1 MNEKIFIVAGNYEQY
16 KQWVK
21 NNIDRYYAKNT
32 SISLSNFVFVSG
44 PEIFRG
50 YNEVHGYYVGSYE
63 KRKDI
68 EQIREMIRIV
78 NSRSDWK
85 YIWTIE

>member
-21 NNIDRYYAKNT
+21 NNIDRYYSNNT
-32 SISLSNFVFVSG
+32 SISLSNFVYVSG

-50 YNEVHGYYVGSYE
+50 YNEVHGVFTGTYSN
-63 KRKDI
+63 RPDI
-68 EQIREMIRIV
+68 NEIVQMIRMI
-78 NSRSDWK
+78 NNR
-85 YIWTIE
+85 